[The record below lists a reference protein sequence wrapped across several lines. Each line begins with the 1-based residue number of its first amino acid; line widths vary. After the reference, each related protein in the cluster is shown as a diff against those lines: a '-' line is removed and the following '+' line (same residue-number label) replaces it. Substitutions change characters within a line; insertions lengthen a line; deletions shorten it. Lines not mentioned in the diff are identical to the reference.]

1 MAGPTAWRHS
11 DRARTFLLL
20 FSHRYLHRFE
30 HCLEFVS
37 VALLNFPAVRFSKI
51 GASNAI
57 GTHLWPIRSC
67 ELCSHVRTAHR
78 AVATSTTQNRLDK
91 HVRALL
97 RCQRCPR
104 MQSTPVSGGA
114 IVSDVMIIGQ
124 APGPREPT
132 LKRPF
137 AHTAGKTLFRWF
149 EQFCGMDEAA
159 IRSKIYFAAVCRC
172 FPGKNSGGTDRV
184 PAPDEI
190 RNCALWMDDEIRI
203 LRPRLIIPVGRL
215 AIVQF
220 IDCAKLETVIG
231 RKFRVVHAG
240 HRFDLIPLPHPSG
253 ASPWHKIPPG
263 KALTERALK
272 LIARHPV
279 IPALCER

>member
-1 MAGPTAWRHS
+1 
-11 DRARTFLLL
+11 
-20 FSHRYLHRFE
+20 
-30 HCLEFVS
+30 
-37 VALLNFPAVRFSKI
+37 
-51 GASNAI
+51 
-57 GTHLWPIRSC
+57 
-67 ELCSHVRTAHR
+67 
-78 AVATSTTQNRLDK
+78 
-91 HVRALL
+91 
-97 RCQRCPR
+97 
-104 MQSTPVSGGA
+104 MQSAPVSGGA
-114 IVSDVMIIGQ
+114 VVSDVMLIGQ
-124 APGPREPT
+124 APGPREPM

-159 IRSKIYFAAVCRC
+159 VRSKIYFAAVCRC

-190 RNCALWMDDEIRI
+190 RI
-203 LRPRLIIPVGRL
+203 LQPRLIIPVGRL

-220 IDCAKLETVIG
+220 IDCAKLEDVIG

-272 LIARHPV
+272 LIARHPA
-279 IPALCER
+279 IQGLALTARAS